1 MEVKVHNGCI
11 TFAQTPQ
18 RYEAWNRLKAVLAAK
33 SIKDITSARFVFIV
47 ALAVRL
53 VFGVA
58 TVISGVDIFTGNEP
72 SHIAAHLAKGE
83 GFSSPY
89 DAVPIA
95 PTAQQ
100 PPVYPVLLAMIFK
113 FLGVYSRAALAAI
126 VALNAV
132 AGAAIAALIYL
143 VGRQYFSSTAA
154 IVSAWAWVG
163 WSEFAANRFHLLTL
177 RRGF

>member
-1 MEVKVHNGCI
+1 MEVTVHNGCI
-11 TFAQTPQ
+11 TVAQTPQ
-18 RYEAWNRLKAVLAAK
+18 RYQAWNRLKAVLTAK

-58 TVISGVDIFTGNEP
+58 TVFTGNEP

-143 VGRQYFSSTAA
+143 VGRQYFSATAA